1 MSLARDQF
9 EDDLRLGETYSV
21 EERRSQYGERWQS
34 YCWHGRQRHYCWA
47 CRKPQGSVAR

>member
-21 EERRSQYGERWQS
+21 EERRSQYGERWVQ
-34 YCWHGRQRHYCWA
+34 YCWHGRQRSSCWA
-47 CRKPQGSVAR
+47 CRKPPRVVSR